1 MPCLSPLILPK
12 LPNVTGHAYLS
23 GVAGTAACAL
33 LMSMR
38 RPEVD
43 CGGGLAAYNSMPRG
57 YS

>member
-1 MPCLSPLILPK
+1 MPYAFDLAKATQCHL
-12 LPNVTGHAYLS
+12 HAYLS
-23 GVAGTAACAL
+23 GVAGLAACAL